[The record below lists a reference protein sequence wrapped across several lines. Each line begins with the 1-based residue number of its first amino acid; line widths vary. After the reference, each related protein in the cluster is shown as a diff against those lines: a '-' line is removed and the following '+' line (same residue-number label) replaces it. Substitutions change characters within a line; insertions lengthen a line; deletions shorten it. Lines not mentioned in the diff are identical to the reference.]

1 MKKLL
6 SLMLTFLVFFH
17 GCAEPES
24 TPFPVIVSTDES
36 DGLDVP
42 EVGVNEA
49 GEKQPP
55 RAEVRI
61 FVNEKGEIAN
71 VVEKV
76 EREPDVIYV
85 PTPND
90 VVDRM
95 LELANVQKDDL
106 LYDLGCGDGRIVVTA
121 AKRFGCKAV
130 GYDIDP
136 ERIKESLENVVK
148 NNVGHLV
155 TIEQKDIFTLD
166 LSEASVITL
175 YLLPS
180 LNVKLIPQ
188 LKKLKG
194 GSRIVSHDFRMRGVK
209 PDEVVNLTS
218 SEDNAQHKIFLWTA
232 PLKERKRIK
241 QADDDV
247 VSQAKFGS
255 RQVAIDDLSSR

>member
-1 MKKLL
+1 MKKLR
-6 SLMLTFLVFFH
+6 SLVLIIFVFIP
-17 GCAEPES
+17 GCYDPES
-24 TPFPVIVSTDES
+24 SPVPVIVSAYES
-36 DGLDVP
+36 DGLHVP
-42 EVGVNEA
+42 EVSVSEA
-49 GEKQPP
+49 VEKQPP
-55 RAEVRI
+55 RMEVRI
-61 FVNEKGEIAN
+61 ITNEKGEVTD

-136 ERIKESLENVVK
+136 KRIKESQENVAK

-166 LSEASVITL
+166 LSKADVITL

-194 GSRIVSHDFRMRGVK
+194 GVSDRLSRLQDAR
-209 PDEVVNLTS
+209 
-218 SEDNAQHKIFLWTA
+218 
-232 PLKERKRIK
+232 
-241 QADDDV
+241 
-247 VSQAKFGS
+247 SQAGQGCQS
-255 RQVAIDDLSSR
+255 DLK